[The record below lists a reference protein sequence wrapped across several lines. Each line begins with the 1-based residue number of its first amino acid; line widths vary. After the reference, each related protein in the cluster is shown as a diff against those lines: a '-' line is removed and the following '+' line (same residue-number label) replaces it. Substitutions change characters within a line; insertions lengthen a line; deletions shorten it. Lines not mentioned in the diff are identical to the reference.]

1 MMYLYLFIARRRIM
15 IMRMI
20 YFCSSI
26 RRHTRGELVIGVQ
39 TCALPIP
46 APGTPRRWRAT
57 FPERC
62 STMLH
67 GDMGQPRGRPADG
80 VQRFPKSVPRCCT
93 GIWDSPGD
101 APPMACNVSRKEI
114 GRASCR
120 ERVCQYV

>member
-1 MMYLYLFIARRRIM
+1 MACNVSRKVFHDVARG
-15 IMRMI
+15 
-20 YFCSSI
+20 YG
-26 RRHTRGELVIGVQ
+26 T
-39 TCALPIP
+39 

-57 FPERC
+57 FPEKC

-101 APPMACNVSRKEI
+101 APPTACNVSRKVFHDVARGYGTAPGTPRRRREI
-114 GRASCR
+114 G
-120 ERVCQYV
+120 